1 MDPRAEASPPVPPT
15 AALPPVPHLQAKAT
29 LLLLAVGALVV
40 AAVLYLMYARGTFEA
55 TQRLVL
61 VAEDSEGVSVGMD
74 LTFSGFPIGRVR
86 SIELGEEGN
95 ARILVDVPKKDAHW
109 LRESSVFT
117 LVKGLV
123 GGTGIRAYSGVRS
136 DPPLKDGAVRKVL
149 AGDATAEIP
158 KLVAA
163 ARDLIQNLT
172 ALTGNDSALAGTLGN
187 AQALTGQIS
196 GQMKGPQGALG
207 LLLGNEQDAKKVV
220 QTLERTN
227 ALLLRLDAMAGR
239 ADAQLFGPQ
248 GITPRLNEQVLGPK
262 GLVTDSKATVQQL
275 TGLLGDARAALTDA
289 RGTLQKLDAVLVE
302 AQGVAA
308 NTRSATTDLGALR
321 GEVEASLRKVEH
333 LVNEINRKWPFARDT
348 ELKLP

>member
-1 MDPRAEASPPVPPT
+1 MDPRPNHSAPVPPT

-29 LLLLAVGALVV
+29 LLLLAVGVLV
-40 AAVLYLMYARGTFEA
+40 ASAVLYLMYARGTFEA

-123 GGTGIRAYSGVRS
+123 GGTGIRAYSGVRT
-136 DPPLKDGAVRKVL
+136 DPPLPDGAVRKVL

-187 AQALTGQIS
+187 AQTVT

-227 ALLLRLDAMAGR
+227 ALLLRLDSMAGR

-262 GLVTDSKATVQQL
+262 GLVTDGKATVQQL
-275 TGLLGDARAALTDA
+275 NGLLGDARTALTDV